1 MPSREANEKS
11 RVPFSVS
18 VERWGRVGVT
28 AKWDSGALPG
38 L

>member
-1 MPSREANEKS
+1 MRNAEFLVS
-11 RVPFSVS
+11 VP
-18 VERWGRVGVT
+18 VERWGIVGVT